1 MMPYLSVDFSS
12 RHSHEVLKGW
22 NFGTPIEHLLSPVYT
37 RAKFFKNVFLFF
49 YLHNVYFVYIFSVS
63 TVNKKFMQQPYIY
76 NDPLYRL
83 VFMYFAC
90 DDWKQQEFNCSM
102 GGKPLAQ
109 IYITKRLDVH
119 RQNVLCF
126 WIPRNLRFFFILQ
139 LLVTMWSDQD
149 KTHKREMQNVI

>member
-1 MMPYLSVDFSS
+1 MKFWHSYRTSS
-12 RHSHEVLKGW
+12 LPSLHSCQVLYKCI
-22 NFGTPIEHLLSPVYT
+22 PIFFIYT
-37 RAKFFKNVFLFF
+37 MYIL
-49 YLHNVYFVYIFSVS
+49 YIFSLFRLWIKNLCS
-63 TVNKKFMQQPYIY
+63 SRIYIT
-76 NDPLYRL
+76 DPLYRL